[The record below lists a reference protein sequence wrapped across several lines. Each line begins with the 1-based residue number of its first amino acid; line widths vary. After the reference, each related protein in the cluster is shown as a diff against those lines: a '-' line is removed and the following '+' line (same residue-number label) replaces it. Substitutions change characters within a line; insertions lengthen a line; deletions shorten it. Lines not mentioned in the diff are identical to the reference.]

1 MRIRQWGGALG
12 RRNALAAMVG
22 TVALVACN
30 GDGGGEAMEGE
41 CVEVPATVTT
51 ATVALTNGNSF
62 TFEMNRTA
70 APNSV
75 QNFIDKA
82 RCGALTGTIF
92 HRVEDWVI
100 QGGDPVTKGERGKDY
115 YIQGADQPQG
125 NAPAA
130 GLGGGKMPTETS
142 DQPFEAGAVG
152 FARGAADPTLTNDSQ
167 FFVLRRDARHLDGDY
182 TYIGKVTAGL
192 EVVRA
197 IQIGDKIA
205 GVTFQ

>member
-1 MRIRQWGGALG
+1 MVIGQWGGALG

-30 GDGGGEAMEGE
+30 GDGGGDAMEGE

-51 ATVALTNGNSF
+51 ATVALTSGASF
-62 TFEMNRTA
+62 TFEMNRTV

-115 YIQGADQPQG
+115 YILGADQPEG
-125 NAPAA
+125 DLPAA
-130 GLGGGKMPTETS
+130 GRGGGKMPTETS

-167 FFVLRRDARHLDGDY
+167 FFVLTQAARHLDGDY

>member
-1 MRIRQWGGALG
+1 MRIWQWGGALG
-12 RRNALAAMVG
+12 RRNALAAMVC

-30 GDGGGEAMEGE
+30 GDDGGEAMEGE

-92 HRVEDWVI
+92 HRVEEL
-100 QGGDPVTKGERGKDY
+100 GDPGR
-115 YIQGADQPQG
+115 
-125 NAPAA
+125 
-130 GLGGGKMPTETS
+130 
-142 DQPFEAGAVG
+142 
-152 FARGAADPTLTNDSQ
+152 
-167 FFVLRRDARHLDGDY
+167 
-182 TYIGKVTAGL
+182 
-192 EVVRA
+192 
-197 IQIGDKIA
+197 
-205 GVTFQ
+205 

>member
-1 MRIRQWGGALG
+1 MVIGQWGGALG

-30 GDGGGEAMEGE
+30 GDGGDEAMEGE

-51 ATVALTNGNSF
+51 ATVALTSGASF
-62 TFEMNRTA
+62 TFEMNRTV

-115 YIQGADQPQG
+115 YILGADQPEG
-125 NAPAA
+125 DLPAA
-130 GLGGGKMPTETS
+130 GRGGGKMPTETS

-152 FARGAADPTLTNDSQ
+152 FARGADPNLTNDSQ
-167 FFVLRRDARHLDGDY
+167 FFVLTQAARHLDGGY

>member
-1 MRIRQWGGALG
+1 MVIGQWGGALG

-30 GDGGGEAMEGE
+30 GDGGGDAMEGE

-51 ATVALTNGNSF
+51 ATVALTSGASF
-62 TFEMNRTA
+62 TFEMNRTV

-115 YIQGADQPQG
+115 YILGADQPEG
-125 NAPAA
+125 DLPAA
-130 GLGGGKMPTETS
+130 GRGGGKMPTETS

-167 FFVLRRDARHLDGDY
+167 FFVLTQAMLAISTVTTPISARSPRGWRSCALS
-182 TYIGKVTAGL
+182 KS
-192 EVVRA
+192 A
-197 IQIGDKIA
+197 IRSLA
-205 GVTFQ
+205 

>member
-1 MRIRQWGGALG
+1 MRIRQWSGALG

-30 GDGGGEAMEGE
+30 GDGGDGDAMEGE

-62 TFEMNRTA
+62 TFEMNRTV

-82 RCGALTGTIF
+82 RCGTLTGTIF

-100 QGGDPVTKGERGKDY
+100 QGGDPATKGERGKDY

-125 NAPAA
+125 NVPAA

-152 FARGAADPTLTNDSQ
+152 FARGNDPDLTNDSQ
-167 FFVLRRDARHLDGDY
+167 FFVLRQDARHLDGGY
-182 TYIGKVTAGL
+182 TYIGKITAGL

>member
-1 MRIRQWGGALG
+1 MSIRQWGGALG

-22 TVALVACN
+22 AVALVACN
-30 GDGGGEAMEGE
+30 GDDGGEAMEGE

-100 QGGDPVTKGERGKDY
+100 QGGDPVTKGERGEDY

-152 FARGAADPTLTNDSQ
+152 FARGADPDLTNDSQ
-167 FFVLRRDARHLDGDY
+167 FFVLRQDARHLDGGY
-182 TYIGKVTAGL
+182 TYIGKITAGL

>member
-1 MRIRQWGGALG
+1 MRIRQWSGALG

-30 GDGGGEAMEGE
+30 GDGGGEEAMEGE

-51 ATVALTNGNSF
+51 ATVALTNGSSF
-62 TFEMNRTA
+62 TFELNRTA

-125 NAPAA
+125 NVPAA

-152 FARGAADPTLTNDSQ
+152 FARGADPNLTNDSQ
-167 FFVLRRDARHLDGDY
+167 FFVLRQDARHLDGGY
-182 TYIGKVTAGL
+182 TYIGKITAGL

-205 GVTFQ
+205 DVTFQ

>member
-1 MRIRQWGGALG
+1 MGIRQWGGVLG

-30 GDGGGEAMEGE
+30 GDSGGEAMEGE
-41 CVEVPATVTT
+41 CVEVPASVTT
-51 ATVALTNGNSF
+51 ATVALTNGASF

-70 APNSV
+70 APSSV

-125 NAPAA
+125 NLPAA

-152 FARGAADPTLTNDSQ
+152 FARGADPTLTNDSQ
-167 FFVLRRDARHLDGDY
+167 FFVLRQDARHLDGDY
-182 TYIGKVTAGL
+182 TYIGKLTAGL

-205 GVTFQ
+205 SVTFQ

>member
-1 MRIRQWGGALG
+1 MVIGQWGGALG

-30 GDGGGEAMEGE
+30 GDGGGEAMDGE

-51 ATVALTNGNSF
+51 ATVALTNGASF
-62 TFEMNRTA
+62 TFEMNRTV

-75 QNFIDKA
+75 QNFVDKA

-115 YIQGADQPQG
+115 YILGADQPEG
-125 NAPAA
+125 DLPAA
-130 GLGGGKMPTETS
+130 GRGGGKMPTETS

-167 FFVLRRDARHLDGDY
+167 FFVLTRDARHLDGDY

>member
-1 MRIRQWGGALG
+1 MSIRQWGGALG

-30 GDGGGEAMEGE
+30 GDDGGEAMEGE

-167 FFVLRRDARHLDGDY
+167 FFVLRQAARHLDGDY

>member
-1 MRIRQWGGALG
+1 MSIRQWGGALG

-30 GDGGGEAMEGE
+30 GGDGGEAMEGE

-152 FARGAADPTLTNDSQ
+152 FARGADPDLTNDSQ
-167 FFVLRRDARHLDGDY
+167 FFVLRQDARHLDGGY
-182 TYIGKVTAGL
+182 TYIGKITAGL

>member
-1 MRIRQWGGALG
+1 M
-12 RRNALAAMVG
+12 
-22 TVALVACN
+22 
-30 GDGGGEAMEGE
+30 
-41 CVEVPATVTT
+41 
-51 ATVALTNGNSF
+51 
-62 TFEMNRTA
+62 
-70 APNSV
+70 
-75 QNFIDKA
+75 
-82 RCGALTGTIF
+82 
-92 HRVEDWVI
+92 I

-152 FARGAADPTLTNDSQ
+152 FARGADSDLTNDSQ
-167 FFVLRRDARHLDGDY
+167 FFVLRQDARHLDGGY

-205 GVTFQ
+205 SVTFQ

>member
-1 MRIRQWGGALG
+1 MSIRQWGGALG

-30 GDGGGEAMEGE
+30 GDDGGEAMEGE

-115 YIQGADQPQG
+115 YVQGADQPQG
-125 NAPAA
+125 NVPAA

-152 FARGAADPTLTNDSQ
+152 FARGADPDLTNDSQ
-167 FFVLRRDARHLDGDY
+167 FFVLRQDARHLDGGY
-182 TYIGKVTAGL
+182 TYIGKITAGL
-192 EVVRA
+192 DVVRA

>member
-1 MRIRQWGGALG
+1 MVIRQWGGALG
-12 RRNALAAMVG
+12 RRNALAAIVG

-30 GDGGGEAMEGE
+30 GDGDGEATDGE

-51 ATVALTNGNSF
+51 ATVALTNGASF
-62 TFEMNRTA
+62 TFEMNRA
-70 APNSV
+70 VAPNSV
-75 QNFIDKA
+75 QNFVDKG

-115 YIQGADQPQG
+115 LLSTDQPQG
-125 NAPAA
+125 DLPYA

-142 DQPFEAGAVG
+142 EQPFEAGAVG
-152 FARGAADPTLTNDSQ
+152 FARGADPNLTNDSQ
-167 FFVLRRDARHLDGDY
+167 FFVLTQAARHLDGGY

>member
-1 MRIRQWGGALG
+1 MVIRQWGGALG

-51 ATVALTNGNSF
+51 ATVALTNGASF
-62 TFEMNRTA
+62 TFEMNRA
-70 APNSV
+70 VAPSSV
-75 QNFIDKA
+75 QNFVDKA

-115 YIQGADQPQG
+115 YILGADQPKD
-125 NAPAA
+125 NLPAA
-130 GLGGGKMPTETS
+130 GRGGGKMPTETS

-152 FARGAADPTLTNDSQ
+152 FARGADPNLTNDSQ
-167 FFVLRRDARHLDGDY
+167 FFVLTQAARHLDGDY

>member
-1 MRIRQWGGALG
+1 MGIRQWSGALG

-30 GDGGGEAMEGE
+30 GDGGGDAMEGE

-62 TFEMNRTA
+62 TFELNRTA

-125 NAPAA
+125 NVPAA

-152 FARGAADPTLTNDSQ
+152 FARGADPNLTNDSQ
-167 FFVLRRDARHLDGDY
+167 FFVLRQDARHLDGGY
-182 TYIGKVTAGL
+182 TYIGKITAGL

>member
-1 MRIRQWGGALG
+1 MGIRQWGGALG

-41 CVEVPATVTT
+41 CVEVAAGVTM

-125 NAPAA
+125 NLPAA
-130 GLGGGKMPTETS
+130 GLGGERMPTETS

-152 FARGAADPTLTNDSQ
+152 FARGNDPDLTNDSQ
-167 FFVLRRDARHLDGDY
+167 FFVLRQDARHLDGGY
-182 TYIGKVTAGL
+182 TYIGKITAGL

-205 GVTFQ
+205 SVTFQ

>member
-1 MRIRQWGGALG
+1 MGIRQWGGALG

-30 GDGGGEAMEGE
+30 GDDGGEAMEGE

-75 QNFIDKA
+75 QNFVDKA
-82 RCGALTGTIF
+82 RCGAFTDTIF

-152 FARGAADPTLTNDSQ
+152 FARGNDPDLTNDSQ
-167 FFVLRRDARHLDGDY
+167 FFVLRQDARHLDGGY
-182 TYIGKVTAGL
+182 TYIGKITAGL

>member
-1 MRIRQWGGALG
+1 MRIRQWSGALG
-12 RRNALAAMVG
+12 RRNALAAMVC

-100 QGGDPVTKGERGKDY
+100 QGGDPATKGERGKDY

-125 NAPAA
+125 NVPAA

-152 FARGAADPTLTNDSQ
+152 FARGNDPDLTNDSQ
-167 FFVLRRDARHLDGDY
+167 FFVLRQDARHLDGGY
-182 TYIGKVTAGL
+182 TYIGKITAGL

>member
-1 MRIRQWGGALG
+1 MVIRQWGGALG
-12 RRNALAAMVG
+12 RRNALAAIVG

-30 GDGGGEAMEGE
+30 GDGDGEATDGE

-51 ATVALTNGNSF
+51 ATVALTNGASF
-62 TFEMNRTA
+62 TFEMNRA
-70 APNSV
+70 VAPNSV
-75 QNFIDKA
+75 QNFVDKG

-115 YIQGADQPQG
+115 LLSTDQPKG
-125 NAPAA
+125 DLPYA
-130 GLGGGKMPTETS
+130 GRGGGKMPTETS

-167 FFVLRRDARHLDGDY
+167 FFVLTRAARHLDGDY